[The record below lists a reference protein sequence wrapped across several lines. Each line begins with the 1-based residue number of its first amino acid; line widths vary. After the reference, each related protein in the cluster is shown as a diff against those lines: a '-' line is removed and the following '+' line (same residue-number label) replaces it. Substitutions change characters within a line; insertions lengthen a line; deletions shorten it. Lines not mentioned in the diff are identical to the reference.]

1 MRQMKY
7 PQIPTFNVARLTNS
21 AHKLFHEEIIEEIQ
35 QQGVLNPQ
43 LAELVRRYREAF
55 ARENSLRKIARKS
68 FYTEQKDHANMVCG
82 QTVGMIRA
90 TVTYVLKTTDN
101 EEEREAGRMVSHY
114 IRQLGLSYERKY
126 IHRLSLYHTLVSVL
140 RRTYGREMELL
151 GISGLVDRLER
162 EATAMQATIALRQQE
177 TMSIPRQAL
186 RQARREVD
194 ECYTAVVCALNFL
207 SMFETET
214 SAREMATFCTAQI
227 RRYRTT
233 LSGRRAAEKPQ
244 EQPAET
250 ESVPTATTTN
260 EDGSSTL
267 SLLSASENDKDKQQ
281 GEGLSSTVP
290 TTFRLSSDDKINPD
304 NKEML
309 SLAVRK

>member
-1 MRQMKY
+1 MKY

-21 AHKLFHEEIIEEIQ
+21 AHKLFHEEIIEKLQ
-35 QQGVLNPQ
+35 QQEVPNPQ

-162 EATAMQATIALRQQE
+162 EATAMQEAIAQRQQE

-207 SMFETET
+207 SMFETEAE
-214 SAREMATFCTAQI
+214 AREMATFCTAQI

-244 EQPAET
+244 EQSVEAEP
-250 ESVPTATTTN
+250 VPTATTTN

-267 SLLSASENDKDKQQ
+267 SLLSASENDNSSHVEK
-281 GEGLSSTVP
+281 GSPALSASKNSNAGNGDNTGRP
-290 TTFRLSSDDKINPD
+290 REKLSN
-304 NKEML
+304 
-309 SLAVRK
+309 VV

>member
-1 MRQMKY
+1 MKY
-7 PQIPTFNVARLTNS
+7 SQIPTFNVARLTNS
-21 AHKLFHEEIIEEIQ
+21 AHKLFHEEIIERLQ
-35 QQGVLNPQ
+35 QQAVPNPQ

-68 FYTEQKDHANMVCG
+68 FHTEQKDHANMVCG

-207 SMFETET
+207 SMFESEAE
-214 SAREMATFCTAQI
+214 AREMATFCTAQI

-233 LSGRRAAEKPQ
+233 LSGRRTAEKPQ
-244 EQPAET
+244 EQPAEA

-267 SLLSASENDKDKQQ
+267 SFLSASENDKHRSR
-281 GEGLSSTVP
+281 GEGQSSTVP

-304 NKEML
+304 HKEKL
-309 SLAVRK
+309 SPAVSVV

>member
-1 MRQMKY
+1 MKY

-21 AHKLFHEEIIEEIQ
+21 AHKLFHEEIIERLQ
-35 QQGVLNPQ
+35 QQEVPNPQ

-90 TVTYVLKTTDN
+90 TVSYVMKTTDN

-162 EATAMQATIALRQQE
+162 EATAMQEAIALRQQE

-214 SAREMATFCTAQI
+214 AAREMATFCTAQI

-244 EQPAET
+244 EQPAEA
-250 ESVPTATTTN
+250 EPVPTETTTN

-267 SLLSASENDKDKQQ
+267 SLL
-281 GEGLSSTVP
+281 
-290 TTFRLSSDDKINPD
+290 
-304 NKEML
+304 
-309 SLAVRK
+309 

>member
-21 AHKLFHEEIIEEIQ
+21 AHKLFHEEIIERLQ
-35 QQGVLNPQ
+35 QQAVSNPQ

-55 ARENSLRKIARKS
+55 AREDSLRKIARKS

-90 TVTYVLKTTDN
+90 TVTFVLKTTDN

-162 EATAMQATIALRQQE
+162 EATAMQEAIALRQQE

-207 SMFETET
+207 SMFETEAE
-214 SAREMATFCTAQI
+214 AREMATFCTAQI

-233 LSGRRAAEKPQ
+233 LSGRRAAAEKPQ
-244 EQPAET
+244 EQPAEA

-267 SLLSASENDKDKQQ
+267 SLLSASENDKHRQQ
-281 GEGLSSTVP
+281 GEGLSPVCLAEHS
-290 TTFRLSSDDKINPD
+290 LSAERICS
-304 NKEML
+304 
-309 SLAVRK
+309 VT

>member
-1 MRQMKY
+1 MRQTKY

-21 AHKLFHEEIIEEIQ
+21 AHKLFHEEIIEKLQ
-35 QQGVLNPQ
+35 QQEVPNPQ

-90 TVTYVLKTTDN
+90 TVSYVLKTTDN

-207 SMFETET
+207 SMFETEAE
-214 SAREMATFCTAQI
+214 AREMAEFCTAQI

-244 EQPAET
+244 EQPAEA
-250 ESVPTATTTN
+250 EPMPTATTTN

-267 SLLSASENDKDKQQ
+267 SLLSASENDKDRQQ
-281 GEGLSSTVP
+281 GEGLSPVCLAEHS
-290 TTFRLSSDDKINPD
+290 LSAERRCS
-304 NKEML
+304 
-309 SLAVRK
+309 VT

>member
-1 MRQMKY
+1 MKY
-7 PQIPTFNVARLTNS
+7 SQIPTFNVARLTNS
-21 AHKLFHEEIIEEIQ
+21 AHKLFHEEIIERLQ
-35 QQGVLNPQ
+35 QQAVPNPQ

-55 ARENSLRKIARKS
+55 AREDSLRKIARKS

-90 TVTYVLKTTDN
+90 TVTFVMKTTDN

-162 EATAMQATIALRQQE
+162 EATAMQEAIALRQQE

-214 SAREMATFCTAQI
+214 AAREMATFCTAQI

-233 LSGRRAAEKPQ
+233 LSGRRAAAEKPQ
-244 EQPAET
+244 EQPAEA
-250 ESVPTATTTN
+250 EPMPTATTTN

-267 SLLSASENDKDKQQ
+267 SLLSASENDKDRQQ
-281 GEGLSSTVP
+281 GEGLSPVC
-290 TTFRLSSDDKINPD
+290 LA
-304 NKEML
+304 EH
-309 SLAVRK
+309 SLPAERICSVT

>member
-1 MRQMKY
+1 MRQTKY
-7 PQIPTFNVARLTNS
+7 SQIPTFNVARLTNS
-21 AHKLFHEEIIEEIQ
+21 AHKLFHEEIIEELQ
-35 QQGVLNPQ
+35 QQAVPNPQ

-55 ARENSLRKIARKS
+55 ARENSLRQIVRKS

-162 EATAMQATIALRQQE
+162 EATAMQEAIAQRQQE

-214 SAREMATFCTAQI
+214 AAREMAEFCTAQI

-244 EQPAET
+244 EQPAEA

-267 SLLSASENDKDKQQ
+267 SLLSASENDKDRQQ
-281 GEGLSSTVP
+281 GEGLSPVCLAEHS
-290 TTFRLSSDDKINPD
+290 LSAERICS
-304 NKEML
+304 
-309 SLAVRK
+309 VT

>member
-1 MRQMKY
+1 MRQTKY

-21 AHKLFHEEIIEEIQ
+21 AHKLFHEEIIEKLQ
-35 QQGVLNPQ
+35 QQGVPNPQ

-90 TVTYVLKTTDN
+90 TVSYVLKTTDN

-162 EATAMQATIALRQQE
+162 EATAMQEAIALRQQE

-214 SAREMATFCTAQI
+214 AAREMATFCTAQI

-233 LSGRRAAEKPQ
+233 LSGRRTTAEKPQ
-244 EQPAET
+244 EQPAEA

-267 SLLSASENDKDKQQ
+267 SLLSASENDKHRQQ
-281 GEGLSSTVP
+281 GEGLSPVFLAEHS
-290 TTFRLSSDDKINPD
+290 LSA
-304 NKEML
+304 ETQ
-309 SLAVRK
+309 

>member
-1 MRQMKY
+1 MRQTKY

-21 AHKLFHEEIIEEIQ
+21 AHKLFHEEIIEELQ
-35 QQGVLNPQ
+35 QQAVPNPQ

-55 ARENSLRKIARKS
+55 AREDSLRKIARKS

-90 TVTYVLKTTDN
+90 TLTFVMKTTDN

-162 EATAMQATIALRQQE
+162 EATAMQAAIALRQQE

-214 SAREMATFCTAQI
+214 AAREMAEFCTAQI

-244 EQPAET
+244 EQPAEA
-250 ESVPTATTTN
+250 ESVPTATTTADN
-260 EDGSSTL
+260 ELIAD
-267 SLLSASENDKDKQQ
+267 NPDDKDTANNIDNRANINQPP
-281 GEGLSSTVP
+281 S
-290 TTFRLSSDDKINPD
+290 TFRLSSDDKINPD
-304 NKEML
+304 HKEKL
-309 SLAVRK
+309 SPAVSVV

>member
-1 MRQMKY
+1 MKY

-21 AHKLFHEEIIEEIQ
+21 AHKLFHEEIIEKLQ
-35 QQGVLNPQ
+35 QQAVPNPQ

-90 TVTYVLKTTDN
+90 TVTFVMKTTDN

-207 SMFETET
+207 SMFESET
-214 SAREMATFCTAQI
+214 AAREMATFCTAQI

-267 SLLSASENDKDKQQ
+267 SLLSASENDKDRQQ
-281 GEGLSSTVP
+281 GEGQSSTVP

-304 NKEML
+304 NKEKL
-309 SLAVRK
+309 SPAVSVV